1 MLRNC
6 RRLRVLTWHV
16 HGNYLYYLTQT
27 PFDFYLVT
35 KPDHPTGYAGKVG
48 LLPWDDNVHEV
59 NADDVASREFDV
71 ILYQQRSHWERDQEF
86 QFPDSLL
93 RPRYHLLKCRASQ
106 NVDAD
111 ANTRRALTR
120 L

>member
-1 MLRNC
+1 MCAHQLLSGHETRSFDWLRGQGRLAAVGRQRTRSER
-6 RRLRVLTWHV
+6 RRL
-16 HGNYLYYLTQT
+16 
-27 PFDFYLVT
+27 
-35 KPDHPTGYAGKVG
+35 
-48 LLPWDDNVHEV
+48 
-59 NADDVASREFDV
+59 ASREFDV
-71 ILYQQRSHWERDQEF
+71 VLYQQRSHWERDQEF